1 MKADLK
7 TVSCGGQWAKWGRCK
22 EVEEE
27 PSLAFK
33 VITLTFSLSL
43 WNERRISCTD
53 PQIQLQLRIIVSL
66 KKKRNAF
73 WWKQL
78 NITKRDPLKDKLGS
92 SRLYGHWTLMHVGR
106 VHFSRVHCSR
116 LALHLWR
123 STRTGS
129 NPTSFRLFLFSCFST
144 FHIFNFLPFQLFI
157 FFTFGLF
164 NVLSFCLL
172 DILSFLLFVFF
183 TFRLFNFLTFHLFQL
198 LVF

>member
-66 KKKRNAF
+66 KKKKKRF
-73 WWKQL
+73 L
-78 NITKRDPLKDKLGS
+78 METTKHNQKRPSEG
-92 SRLYGHWTLMHVGR
+92 
-106 VHFSRVHCSR
+106 
-116 LALHLWR
+116 
-123 STRTGS
+123 
-129 NPTSFRLFLFSCFST
+129 
-144 FHIFNFLPFQLFI
+144 
-157 FFTFGLF
+157 
-164 NVLSFCLL
+164 
-172 DILSFLLFVFF
+172 
-183 TFRLFNFLTFHLFQL
+183 
-198 LVF
+198 